1 MLIISQKDVLNT
13 PIVWKMILEFLK
25 IGVHF
30 GSGKLLHC
38 FDRSHFAEDWWKR
51 RWSTWERQAGIQIG
65 ASGLEEPVLQILAPI
80 FFHLSN
86 SSVNFSLSLLLP
98 THTHMHMHT
107 CLCVH
112 THTHTHTFQSSKE
125 RCAMY
130 QNRVL
135 GRKER
140 QSLLSQIRSP

>member
-13 PIVWKMILEFLK
+13 PIVWKVILEFLK

-30 GSGKLLHC
+30 GSGKLLYC

-51 RWSTWERQAGIQIG
+51 RWSTWKRQAGIQIG

-80 FFHLSN
+80 FFCLQFLSQ
-86 SSVNFSLSLLLP
+86 FLP
-98 THTHMHMHT
+98 FFPFTYTHTCM
-107 CLCVH
+107 CVHAH
-112 THTHTHTFQSSKE
+112 THTHAHMFQSSKE

-135 GRKER
+135 GKKER
-140 QSLLSQIRSP
+140 QSLLFQVRSP